1 VPEPLFVGVGPARE
15 ASELVPAIGPAVQAD
30 QLRSVATAHE
40 AAGFDAVLIGSSPTS
55 PDPVVIAASVLQT
68 TSRLR
73 VVVGVGPAQ
82 AGPIAAARSLATLDA
97 LYPGRVS
104 AHLPAVR
111 SDADA
116 RRDGLPADRAARQ
129 RQRAEFADAL
139 VRTWTSDRPFALDG
153 EFVRADG
160 AWSAIRPAATLP
172 IWVSGDSP
180 ASAQLAARHDA
191 VHLTTAAGALA
202 SSASS
207 GSSATG
213 ASPARRALGLR
224 PIVGPTS
231 AAAAE
236 YADRVLRV
244 RRSSEDTRS
253 RALREATGALPGAG
267 SLVGTT
273 DEVAATLLGYLALGI
288 EAFHLVGWQPRSDA
302 YRYGEVIAAVRAAVD
317 ATRSVRRTA

>member
-1 VPEPLFVGVGPARE
+1 MPEPVFVGVGPARE

-30 QLRSVATAHE
+30 QLRSVAAAHE
-40 AAGFDAVLIGSSPTS
+40 AAGFDAVLIGSSPTA
-55 PDPVVIAASVLQT
+55 PDPVVIAISILQA

-82 AGPIAAARSLATLDA
+82 GSAIAAARTLATLDA
-97 LYPGRVS
+97 LHPGRVS
-104 AHLPAVR
+104 AHLSAVR
-111 SDADA
+111 SDTDA

-139 VRTWTSDRPFALDG
+139 VRTWTSDRPFDLDG
-153 EFVRADG
+153 EFVQADG
-160 AWSAIRPAATLP
+160 AWSAIRPAAALP

-180 ASAQLAARHDA
+180 ASAQLAARHGA
-191 VHLTTAAGALA
+191 VHLTSAATALA
-202 SSASS
+202 AS
-207 GSSATG
+207 
-213 ASPARRALGLR
+213 ASPARLALRLR
-224 PIVGPTS
+224 PIVGPSS
-231 AAAAE
+231 AAADE

-267 SLVGTT
+267 SLVGTI
-273 DEVAATLLGYLALGI
+273 DDVAATLLRYIALGI
-288 EAFHLVGWQPRSDA
+288 ETFHLVGWQPRSDA

-317 ATRSVRRTA
+317 PVAPERRTA

>member
-1 VPEPLFVGVGPARE
+1 VADPLFVGVGPARE

-40 AAGFDAVLIGSSPTS
+40 AAGFDAVLIGSSPTA
-55 PDPVVIAASVLQT
+55 PDPVVIATSILRT

-82 AGPIAAARSLATLDA
+82 ANAIAAARSLATLDA

-111 SDADA
+111 SDTDA

-139 VRTWTSDRPFALDG
+139 VRTWTSDRPFDLDG
-153 EFVRADG
+153 EFVQADG
-160 AWSAIRPAATLP
+160 AWSAIRPTSALP

-180 ASAQLAARHDA
+180 ASAQLAARHAA
-191 VHLTTAAGALA
+191 VHVVSAGPALV
-202 SSASS
+202 SSVS
-207 GSSATG
+207 
-213 ASPARRALGLR
+213 ARRALRLR
-224 PIVGPTS
+224 PIVGPTP
-231 AAAAE
+231 AAADE

-244 RRSSEDTRS
+244 HRSSEDTRS
-253 RALREATGALPGAG
+253 RALREATGAVPGAG
-267 SLVGTT
+267 SLVGTA
-273 DEVAATLLGYLALGI
+273 DDVAATLLGYLALGI
-288 EAFHLVGWQPRSDA
+288 AAFHLVGWQPRSDA
-302 YRYGEVIAAVRAAVD
+302 YRYGEVIAAVRAAID
-317 ATRSVRRTA
+317 PARSDRRTA